1 MDRTKSIVRTSIIG
15 IAANILLSVFKAFV
29 GVMSHSV
36 AITMDAVNNLSDA
49 FSSVITI
56 VGAKLSAREPDRK
69 HPYGYGRVEYLSAMV
84 IGIIILYAGIT
95 SFTES
100 LSKII
105 HPETPDY
112 GAPALVIV
120 SAAIVVKIALG
131 LYTKKM
137 GEKVD
142 SDSLVASGKD
152 ALNDS
157 IISASTLI
165 AAIIFIAT
173 GFSIEAY
180 IGVVISFVIIKTGFE
195 TLRDTISMTLG
206 ERITPELAKS
216 VKTSI
221 NELEEVRGVY
231 DLIIHN
237 YGSEKLI
244 GSAHVEIPDTLSAVE
259 IDALDRVIAKKV
271 FIDTGIIMGGI
282 SVYSTNTSDSVAV
295 EAHKKISALVS
306 DYDEALQIHGFYM
319 NHKTKEIRFDLV
331 IDIEAKN
338 KKEVLSKVSKRV
350 EEMYP
355 GYVVEVLLDY
365 NFSD

>member
-29 GVMSHSV
+29 GIVSHSV

-95 SFTES
+95 SLTES
-100 LSKII
+100 VTKII

-112 GAPALVIV
+112 GTPALVIV
-120 SAAIVVKIALG
+120 SAAIVVKIVLG

-137 GEKVD
+137 GEKFD

-157 IISASTLI
+157 IISASTLV
-165 AAIIFIAT
+165 AAIIFIVA
-173 GFSIEAY
+173 GVSIEAY
-180 IGVVISFVIIKTGFE
+180 IGVIISFVILKTGFE
-195 TLRDTISMTLG
+195 TLRDTVSMTLG
-206 ERITPELAKS
+206 ERITPELAKR

-221 NELEEVRGVY
+221 NELEEVKGVY

-237 YGSEKLI
+237 YGSERLI
-244 GSAHVEIPDTLSAVE
+244 GSAHVEIPDTLTAVE

-271 FIDTGIIMGGI
+271 YIDTGITMGGI
-282 SVYSTNTSDSVAV
+282 SVYSTNTADEISVKARKEIAKMTGEYNEV
-295 EAHKKISALVS
+295 
-306 DYDEALQIHGFYM
+306 LQIHGFYM

-331 IDIEAKN
+331 VDIEAKN
-338 KKEVLSKVSKRV
+338 KREILSAVSKRV

-355 GYVVEVLLDY
+355 EYVVEVLLDY

>member
-1 MDRTKSIVRTSIIG
+1 MDRTKKIVQTSIIG
-15 IAANILLSVFKAFV
+15 IAANILLSVFKAIV
-29 GVMSHSV
+29 GVVSHSV

-56 VGAKLSAREPDRK
+56 VGAKLSSREPDRK
-69 HPYGYGRVEYLSAMV
+69 HPYGYGRIEYLSAMV

-100 LSKII
+100 VKKII
-105 HPETPDY
+105 HPDTPDY

-244 GSAHVEIPDTLSAVE
+244 GSAHIEIPDTMTAVE
-259 IDALDRVIAKKV
+259 IDALDRIIAKKV
-271 FIDTGIIMGGI
+271 FADTRIMMSGV
-282 SVYSTNTSDSVAV
+282 SVYSTNTGDKVAV
-295 EAHKKISALVS
+295 EAHKKIKGIIG
-306 DYDEALQIHGFYM
+306 DYKDALQIHGFYM

-338 KKEVLSKVSKRV
+338 KKEVISEVSKRV

-355 GYVVEVLLDY
+355 EYVVEVLLDY

>member
-1 MDRTKSIVRTSIIG
+1 MDRTKKIVQTSIIG
-15 IAANILLSVFKAFV
+15 IAANILLSVFKAIV
-29 GVMSHSV
+29 GIVSHSV

-56 VGAKLSAREPDRK
+56 VGAKLSSREPDRK
-69 HPYGYGRVEYLSAMV
+69 HPYGYGRIEYLSTMV

-100 LSKII
+100 VKKII
-105 HPETPDY
+105 HPETPEY
-112 GAPALVIV
+112 GTPALIIV
-120 SAAIVVKIALG
+120 SAAIVVKVLLG
-131 LYTKKM
+131 IYTEKT
-137 GEKVD
+137 GEKVE
-142 SDSLVASGKD
+142 SESLVASGKD

-157 IISASTLI
+157 IISASTLV
-165 AAIIFIAT
+165 AAIIFIIT
-173 GFSIEAY
+173 GLSIEAY
-180 IGVVISFVIIKTGFE
+180 IGVIISFVIIKTGFE

-206 ERITPELAKS
+206 ERITPELSKR
-216 VKTSI
+216 VKASI

-244 GSAHVEIPDTLSAVE
+244 GSAHIEIPDTMTAVE
-259 IDALDRVIAKKV
+259 IDALDRVIANKV
-271 FIDTGIIMGGI
+271 FADTGILIGGV
-282 SVYSTNTSDSVAV
+282 SVYSNNTGDEIA
-295 EAHKKISALVS
+295 ASANKRIAKMVS
-306 DYDEALQIHGFYM
+306 EYKEALQIHGFYM
-319 NHKTKEIRFDLV
+319 NHKTKEIKFDLV

-338 KKEVLSKVSKRV
+338 KKKVISEVSKRV

-355 GYVVEVLLDY
+355 EYVVEVLLDY

>member
-1 MDRTKSIVRTSIIG
+1 MDRTKKIVRTSIIG
-15 IAANILLSVFKAFV
+15 IAANILLSVFKAIV
-29 GVMSHSV
+29 GIVSHSV

-56 VGAKLSAREPDRK
+56 VGTKLSSREPDRK
-69 HPYGYGRVEYLSAMV
+69 HPYGYGRIEYLSTMV

-100 LSKII
+100 VKKII
-105 HPETPDY
+105 HPETPEY
-112 GAPALVIV
+112 GTPALIIV
-120 SAAIVVKIALG
+120 SAAIVVKVLLG
-131 LYTKKM
+131 IYTEKTGKKV
-137 GEKVD
+137 E
-142 SDSLVASGKD
+142 SESLVASGKD

-157 IISASTLI
+157 IISASTLV
-165 AAIIFIAT
+165 AAIIFIIT
-173 GFSIEAY
+173 GLSIEAY
-180 IGVVISFVIIKTGFE
+180 IGVIISFVIIKTGFE

-259 IDALDRVIAKKV
+259 IDALDRIIAKKV
-271 FIDTGIIMGGI
+271 FADTGIMMSGV
-282 SVYSTNTSDSVAV
+282 SVYSTNTGDKVAV
-295 EAHKKISALVS
+295 EAYKKIKGIIG
-306 DYDEALQIHGFYM
+306 DYKDALQIHGFYM

-350 EEMYP
+350 DEMYP
-355 GYVVEVLLDY
+355 EYVVEVLPDY

>member
-1 MDRTKSIVRTSIIG
+1 MNRTKTIVKTSIIG
-15 IAANILLSVFKAFV
+15 IAANILLSVFKAIV
-29 GVMSHSV
+29 GVVSHSV

-56 VGAKLSAREPDRK
+56 VGAKLSSREPDRK

-100 LSKII
+100 VKKII
-105 HPETPDY
+105 HPETPEY
-112 GAPALVIV
+112 GTPALIIV
-120 SAAIVVKIALG
+120 SAAIVVKVLLG
-131 LYTKKM
+131 LYT
-137 GEKVD
+137 EKTGKNVE

-157 IISASTLI
+157 IISASTLV
-165 AAIIFIAT
+165 AAIIFIVT
-173 GFSIEAY
+173 GLSIEAY
-180 IGVVISFVIIKTGFE
+180 IGVIISFIIIKTGFE
-195 TLRDTISMTLG
+195 TLRDTVSMTLG
-206 ERITPELAKS
+206 ERITPELSKR
-216 VKTSI
+216 VMPSI
-221 NELEEVRGVY
+221 NELEVVRGVY

-244 GSAHVEIPDTLSAVE
+244 GSAHVEIPDTLTAVE
-259 IDALDRVIAKKV
+259 IDALDRVIANKV
-271 FIDTGIIMGGI
+271 FADTGILIGGV
-282 SVYSTNTSDSVAV
+282 SVYSNNTGDELAVA
-295 EAHKKISALVS
+295 ANKKIAKMVS
-306 DYDEALQIHGFYM
+306 EYKEALQIHGFYM
-319 NHKTKEIRFDLV
+319 NHKTKEIKFDLV

-338 KKEVLSKVSKRV
+338 KKDVLSEVSRRV

-355 GYVVEVLLDY
+355 EYVVEVLMDY

>member
-15 IAANILLSVFKAFV
+15 IAANIMLSVFKAFI
-29 GVMSHSV
+29 GVISHSV

-56 VGAKLSAREPDRK
+56 VGTKLSTKEPDRK
-69 HPYGYGRVEYLSAMV
+69 HPYGYGRIEYFSAMV
-84 IGIIILYAGIT
+84 IGVIILYAGIT
-95 SFTES
+95 SLTES
-100 LSKII
+100 VTKII

-112 GAPALVIV
+112 GTPALVIV
-120 SAAIVVKIALG
+120 AAAIVVKIVLG

-157 IISASTLI
+157 IISASTLV
-165 AAIIFIAT
+165 AAVIFITT

-180 IGVVISFVIIKTGFE
+180 IGVIISFIIIKTGFE

-206 ERITPELAKS
+206 ERVTPELAKS
-216 VKTSI
+216 VKASI

-237 YGSEKLI
+237 YGSETLI
-244 GSAHVEIPDTLSAVE
+244 GSAHVEVPDTLNAVE
-259 IDALDRVIAKKV
+259 IDELCRKIAKKV
-271 FIDTGIIMGGI
+271 FVDTGISMSGI
-282 SVYSTNTSDSVAV
+282 SIYSNNTGDQAAV
-295 EAHKKISALVS
+295 EAHKEVLGITDKYSEV
-306 DYDEALQIHGFYM
+306 LQVHGFYM

-331 IDIEAKN
+331 VDIEAKN
-338 KKEVLSKVSKRV
+338 KKEVLLDVSKQVR
-350 EEMYP
+350 EKYP
-355 GYVVEVLLDY
+355 EYVVEVLLDY

>member
-29 GVMSHSV
+29 GIVSHSV

-95 SFTES
+95 SLTES
-100 LSKII
+100 VTKII

-112 GAPALVIV
+112 GTPALVIV
-120 SAAIVVKIALG
+120 SAAIVVKIVLG

-137 GEKVD
+137 GEKFD

-157 IISASTLI
+157 IISTSTLV

-173 GFSIEAY
+173 GVSIEAY
-180 IGVVISFVIIKTGFE
+180 IGVIISFVILKTGFE
-195 TLRDTISMTLG
+195 TLRDTVSMTLG
-206 ERITPELAKS
+206 ERITPELAKR

-221 NELEEVRGVY
+221 NELEEVKGVY

-237 YGSEKLI
+237 YGSERLI
-244 GSAHVEIPDTLSAVE
+244 GSAHVEIPDTLTAVE

-271 FIDTGIIMGGI
+271 YVDTGITMGGI
-282 SVYSTNTSDSVAV
+282 SVYSTNTADEISVKARK
-295 EAHKKISALVS
+295 EIAKMTGE
-306 DYDEALQIHGFYM
+306 YDEVLQIHGFYM

-331 IDIEAKN
+331 VDIEAKN
-338 KKEVLSKVSKRV
+338 KREILSAVSKRV

-355 GYVVEVLLDY
+355 EYVVEVLLDY

>member
-1 MDRTKSIVRTSIIG
+1 MDRTKKIVRTSIIG
-15 IAANILLSVFKAFV
+15 IAANILLSVFKAIV
-29 GVMSHSV
+29 GIVSHSV

-56 VGAKLSAREPDRK
+56 VGAKLSSREPDRK
-69 HPYGYGRVEYLSAMV
+69 HPYGYGRIEYLSTMV

-100 LSKII
+100 VKKII
-105 HPETPDY
+105 HPETPEY
-112 GAPALVIV
+112 GTPALIIV
-120 SAAIVVKIALG
+120 SAAIVVKVLLG
-131 LYTKKM
+131 IYTEKT
-137 GEKVD
+137 GEKVE
-142 SDSLVASGKD
+142 SESLVASGKD

-157 IISASTLI
+157 IISASTLV
-165 AAIIFIAT
+165 AAIIFIIT
-173 GFSIEAY
+173 GLSIEAY
-180 IGVVISFVIIKTGFE
+180 IGVIISFVIIKTGFE

-206 ERITPELAKS
+206 ERITPELSKR
-216 VKTSI
+216 VKASI

-244 GSAHVEIPDTLSAVE
+244 GSAHIEIPDTMTAVE
-259 IDALDRVIAKKV
+259 IDALDRVIANKV
-271 FIDTGIIMGGI
+271 FADTGILIGGV
-282 SVYSTNTSDSVAV
+282 SVYSNNTGDEIAASAN
-295 EAHKKISALVS
+295 KKIAKMVS
-306 DYDEALQIHGFYM
+306 EYKEALQIHGFYM
-319 NHKTKEIRFDLV
+319 NHKTKEIKFDLV

-338 KKEVLSKVSKRV
+338 KKEVISEVSKRV

-355 GYVVEVLLDY
+355 EYVVEVLLDY

>member
-1 MDRTKSIVRTSIIG
+1 MDRTKKIVQTSIIG
-15 IAANILLSVFKAFV
+15 IAANILLSVFKAIV
-29 GVMSHSV
+29 GVVSHSV

-56 VGAKLSAREPDRK
+56 VGAKLSSREPDRK
-69 HPYGYGRVEYLSAMV
+69 HPYGYGRIEYLSTMV

-100 LSKII
+100 VKKII
-105 HPETPDY
+105 HPETPEY
-112 GAPALVIV
+112 GTPALIIV
-120 SAAIVVKIALG
+120 SAAIVVKVVLG
-131 LYTKKM
+131 IYTEKTGKKV
-137 GEKVD
+137 E
-142 SDSLVASGKD
+142 SESLVASGKD

-157 IISASTLI
+157 IISASTLV
-165 AAIIFIAT
+165 AAIIFIII
-173 GFSIEAY
+173 GLSIEAY
-180 IGVVISFVIIKTGFE
+180 IGVIISFVIIKTGFE

-206 ERITPELAKS
+206 ERITPELSKR
-216 VKTSI
+216 VKASI

-259 IDALDRVIAKKV
+259 IDALDRIIAKKV
-271 FIDTGIIMGGI
+271 FADTGIMMSGV
-282 SVYSTNTSDSVAV
+282 SVYSTNTGDKVAV
-295 EAHKKISALVS
+295 EAHKKIKGIIG

-338 KKEVLSKVSKRV
+338 KREVLSKVSKRV

-355 GYVVEVLLDY
+355 EYVVEVLLDY

>member
-1 MDRTKSIVRTSIIG
+1 
-15 IAANILLSVFKAFV
+15 
-29 GVMSHSV
+29 
-36 AITMDAVNNLSDA
+36 MDAVNNLSDA

-100 LSKII
+100 VTKII

-112 GAPALVIV
+112 GTPALVIV
-120 SAAIVVKIALG
+120 SAAIVVKIVLG

-137 GEKVD
+137 GEKFD

-157 IISASTLI
+157 IISTSTLV
-165 AAIIFIAT
+165 AAIIFIVA
-173 GFSIEAY
+173 GVSIEAY
-180 IGVVISFVIIKTGFE
+180 IGVIISFVILKTGFE
-195 TLRDTISMTLG
+195 TLRDTVSMTLG
-206 ERITPELAKS
+206 ERITPELAKR

-221 NELEEVRGVY
+221 NELEEVKGVY

-237 YGSEKLI
+237 YGSERLI
-244 GSAHVEIPDTLSAVE
+244 GSAHVEIPDTLTAVE

-271 FIDTGIIMGGI
+271 YIDTGITMGGI
-282 SVYSTNTSDSVAV
+282 SVYSTNTADEISVKARKEIAKMTGEYNEV
-295 EAHKKISALVS
+295 
-306 DYDEALQIHGFYM
+306 LQIHGFYM

-331 IDIEAKN
+331 VDIEAKN
-338 KKEVLSKVSKRV
+338 KREILAAVSKRV

-355 GYVVEVLLDY
+355 EYVVEVLLDY

>member
-1 MDRTKSIVRTSIIG
+1 MDRTKKIVQTSIIG
-15 IAANILLSVFKAFV
+15 IAANILLSVFKAIV
-29 GVMSHSV
+29 GIVSHSV

-56 VGAKLSAREPDRK
+56 VGAKLSSREPDRK
-69 HPYGYGRVEYLSAMV
+69 HPYGYGRIEYLSTMV

-100 LSKII
+100 VKKII
-105 HPETPDY
+105 HPETPEY
-112 GAPALVIV
+112 GTPALIIV
-120 SAAIVVKIALG
+120 SAAIVVKVLLG
-131 LYTKKM
+131 IYTEKT
-137 GEKVD
+137 GEKVE
-142 SDSLVASGKD
+142 SESLVASGKD

-157 IISASTLI
+157 IISASTLV
-165 AAIIFIAT
+165 AAIIFIIT
-173 GFSIEAY
+173 GLSIEAY
-180 IGVVISFVIIKTGFE
+180 IGVIISFVIIKTGFE

-206 ERITPELAKS
+206 ERITPELSKR
-216 VKTSI
+216 VKASI

-244 GSAHVEIPDTLSAVE
+244 GSAHIEIPDTMTAVE
-259 IDALDRVIAKKV
+259 IDALDRGIANKV
-271 FIDTGIIMGGI
+271 FADTGILIGGV
-282 SVYSTNTSDSVAV
+282 SVYSNNTGDEIAASAN
-295 EAHKKISALVS
+295 KKIAKMVS
-306 DYDEALQIHGFYM
+306 EYKEALQIHGFYM
-319 NHKTKEIRFDLV
+319 NHKTKEIKFDLV

-338 KKEVLSKVSKRV
+338 KKEVISEVSKRV

-355 GYVVEVLLDY
+355 EYVVEVLLDY

>member
-1 MDRTKSIVRTSIIG
+1 
-15 IAANILLSVFKAFV
+15 
-29 GVMSHSV
+29 
-36 AITMDAVNNLSDA
+36 
-49 FSSVITI
+49 
-56 VGAKLSAREPDRK
+56 
-69 HPYGYGRVEYLSAMV
+69 
-84 IGIIILYAGIT
+84 
-95 SFTES
+95 
-100 LSKII
+100 
-105 HPETPDY
+105 
-112 GAPALVIV
+112 
-120 SAAIVVKIALG
+120 
-131 LYTKKM
+131 
-137 GEKVD
+137 
-142 SDSLVASGKD
+142 
-152 ALNDS
+152 
-157 IISASTLI
+157 
-165 AAIIFIAT
+165 
-173 GFSIEAY
+173 
-180 IGVVISFVIIKTGFE
+180 
-195 TLRDTISMTLG
+195 MTLG

-259 IDALDRVIAKKV
+259 IDALDRIIAKKV
-271 FIDTGIIMGGI
+271 FADTGIMMSGV
-282 SVYSTNTSDSVAV
+282 SVYSTNTGDKVAV
-295 EAHKKISALVS
+295 EAHKKIKGIIG
-306 DYDEALQIHGFYM
+306 DYKDALQIHGFYM

>member
-29 GVMSHSV
+29 GIVSHSV

-95 SFTES
+95 SLTES
-100 LSKII
+100 VTKII

-112 GAPALVIV
+112 GTPALVIV
-120 SAAIVVKIALG
+120 SAAIVVKIVLG

-137 GEKVD
+137 GEKFD

-157 IISASTLI
+157 IISTSTLV
-165 AAIIFIAT
+165 AAIIFIVA
-173 GFSIEAY
+173 GVSIEAY
-180 IGVVISFVIIKTGFE
+180 IGVIISFVILKTGFE
-195 TLRDTISMTLG
+195 TLRDTVSMTLG
-206 ERITPELAKS
+206 ERITPELAKR

-221 NELEEVRGVY
+221 NELEEVKGVY

-237 YGSEKLI
+237 YGSERLI
-244 GSAHVEIPDTLSAVE
+244 GSAHVEIPDTLTAVE

-271 FIDTGIIMGGI
+271 YVDTGITMGGI
-282 SVYSTNTSDSVAV
+282 SVYSTNSGDEISVKARK
-295 EAHKKISALVS
+295 EIAKMTGE
-306 DYDEALQIHGFYM
+306 YDEVLQIHGFYM

-331 IDIEAKN
+331 VDIEAKN
-338 KKEVLSKVSKRV
+338 KREILSAVSKRV

-355 GYVVEVLLDY
+355 EYVVEVLLDY